1 MFCRKR
7 LLPVVLTAS
16 FPPGRITFVPIMSK
30 ETPSRC
36 FDSIFPAWKNYLCAH
51 IGMGNTNDEKWD
63 YRSNSH
69 RFAYF
74 TFRRDGDS
82 VFNSVNSRVKS
93 RIIPLKWKSVE
104 KVTGNFFLFIG
115 FSCAE
120 FLNLIAKNA

>member
-1 MFCRKR
+1 
-7 LLPVVLTAS
+7 LEDVL
-16 FPPGRITFVPIMSK
+16 SK

-36 FDSIFPAWKNYLCAH
+36 FDSIFPAWKNHLCAD
-51 IGMGNTNDEKWD
+51 IGMGDTNDEKCD

-74 TFRRDGDS
+74 TFRRDG